1 MNIYEYYQLFIYNNK
16 NTKNNIDM
24 KENKLILGFGS
35 VKELMDSVLGLK
47 NSLVNFVLAACTA
60 LTSFITQY
68 IWDDASAVYFM
79 LFLILID
86 ASTGVWKSIVNRS
99 FSSSKLPR
107 IFVISIIYVLMLS
120 ISWHAAKHSSLFV
133 WLPGM
138 VYGGLIGTPLVSIY
152 ENFAELGY
160 VPKGLVYD
168 IKEKIKNYFNKK
180 HNN

>member
-1 MNIYEYYQLFIYNNK
+1 
-16 NTKNNIDM
+16 M
-24 KENKLILGFGS
+24 KENKLILGFES
-35 VKELMDSVLGLK
+35 TSELFSSILGLK
-47 NSLVNFVLAACTA
+47 NSFINFILAACTA

-68 IWDDASAVYFM
+68 IWDDASAVYFL

-86 ASTGVWKSIVNRS
+86 AGTGVWKSIRHRS

-107 IFVISIIYVLMLS
+107 VLVISIIYVLMLA
-120 ISWHAAKHSSLFV
+120 ISWNAAKHSELFI

-160 VPKGLVYD
+160 VPKGLIYD
-168 IKEKIKNYFNKK
+168 IKEKLKNYFNKK
-180 HNN
+180 HK

>member
-1 MNIYEYYQLFIYNNK
+1 MYNNK

-35 VKELMDSVLGLK
+35 VKELIDSALGLK
-47 NSLVNFVLAACTA
+47 NSMINFILAGCTA
-60 LTSFITQY
+60 VTSFITQY

-86 ASTGVWKSIVNRS
+86 AGTGVWKSVINRS

-107 IFVISIIYVLMLS
+107 VFVISIIYVLMLA
-120 ISWHAAKHSSLFV
+120 ISWNAAKHSDLFV

-160 VPKGLVYD
+160 VPKGLIYD
-168 IKEKIKNYFNKK
+168 IKEKVKNYFNKK
-180 HNN
+180 YKN